1 MPWHNLVLGQW
12 TWCGADGG
20 NVIVT
25 TTGESVTY
33 RWWWR
38 WPQQR
43 TRWWWTIVINIVFF
57 ILFLDNFW
65 CGYSCWCWLLKRLL
79 HHRHRHGRFI
89 RLLDTASQFRCWSSA
104 GRWIDCSKWWQGGVW
119 EWLGSLC
126 CHLMASSSLPSI
138 LKCIYPFT
146 HGGNIPRHWPSGRW
160 VGCPFGGD
168 GSSKWCGGETDMAML
183 LSLSLSSRYIHPSGN

>member
-1 MPWHNLVLGQW
+1 MIVDHWGW
-12 TWCGADGG
+12 TWSE
-20 NVIVT
+20 V
-25 TTGESVTY
+25 
-33 RWWWR
+33 
-38 WPQQR
+38 R
-43 TRWWWTIVINIVFF
+43 TKPWIALIPWGLKPVWFF
-57 ILFLDNFW
+57 SW
-65 CGYSCWCWLLKRLL
+65 
-79 HHRHRHGRFI
+79 FI
-89 RLLDTASQFRCWSSA
+89 HLLDTASQFRCWSSA

-146 HGGNIPRHWPSGRW
+146 HGGNIPRHWLSGRW